1 MLKGIG
7 LRVIFRNILLG
18 VYNKIINI
26 VNSFFIFSIK
36 VMLKFFYYDLLT
48 FSLRNSVNITLIG
61 IPNVADL
68 LQLQYFLVKCWNL

>member
-26 VNSFFIFSIK
+26 VNSF
-36 VMLKFFYYDLLT
+36 L
-48 FSLRNSVNITLIG
+48 
-61 IPNVADL
+61 
-68 LQLQYFLVKCWNL
+68 YFP